1 MYLLCQ
7 IVVNTFADKYLHPD
21 VSYKKSIMCM
31 IHTNVYVG

>member
-21 VSYKKSIMCM
+21 VSYKKKY
-31 IHTNVYVG
+31 HVYDTH